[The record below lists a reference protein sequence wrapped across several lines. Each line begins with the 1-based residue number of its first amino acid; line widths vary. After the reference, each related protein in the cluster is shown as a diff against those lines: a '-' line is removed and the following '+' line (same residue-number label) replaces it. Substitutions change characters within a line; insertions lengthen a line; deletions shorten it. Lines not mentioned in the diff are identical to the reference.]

1 MIEAHGKNLV
11 NRTCTPQEREE
22 RLKAACQMPVLDLT
36 SSEVSDI
43 YMIGTGAYSPLKGFM
58 DSADYQGVVEGM
70 CLKNG
75 VLWPIPVTLA
85 VTEEEANNIKPE
97 DEIAL
102 RDPASGELVAT
113 ITVSDLYRYDKEKE
127 ALATFGTLDTAHPGV
142 KKLFEQKAFYVG
154 GEICQLA
161 DDTKAFPFPEY
172 AGPAKVRQE
181 IAERGWKTVAAFQ
194 TRNPIHRSHEYLTK
208 IAMEVCDGVLIHPV
222 VGKLK
227 EGDIPADVRLAC
239 YRALLQDYYPAERT
253 LLRVYPME
261 MRYAGPKE
269 ALLHAIVRQNFG
281 CTHIII
287 GRDHAGVGKY
297 YGPFDAQNIFDNLSE
312 SDLLIKPLKFDW
324 TFWCKRCGG
333 MASTKT
339 CPHSAEDHVAISGT
353 KLRTM
358 LAEGKRIP
366 EEFTRPEVAE
376 ILAAYYLQL

>member
-36 SSEVSDI
+36 SSEVSDV

-70 CLKNG
+70 RLANG
-75 VLWPIPVTLA
+75 VLWPIPITLA
-85 VTEEEANNIKPE
+85 VAEEEANNIKPG

-102 RDPASGELVAT
+102 RDPASGYLVAT
-113 ITVSDLYRYDKEKE
+113 IRVSDLYRYDKEKE

-142 KKLFEQKAFYVG
+142 KKLVDQKAYYVG

-181 IAERGWKTVAAFQ
+181 IAEKDWKTVAAFQ

-287 GRDHAGVGKY
+287 GRDHAGVGRY